1 MSTRLFSRDA
11 KTEASCQDDGSRGFV
26 LIGALVVALLYF
38 ALLELML
45 IEAVQAMRA
54 SQRFRARVVAQVLA
68 ENAAEL
74 VAHQLVFSSGK
85 KVQIADETGTMIAE
99 SRRLIN
105 DQFEIEASGMITGAV
120 SQPATVAVFGR
131 IQGTSV
137 RVDRTIHSQ

>member
-11 KTEASCQDDGSRGFV
+11 KTDASRQDDKRRGFV

-54 SQRFRARVVAQVLA
+54 SQRFRARVAAQVLA
-68 ENAAEL
+68 ENAAEV

-85 KVQIADETGTMIAE
+85 RVQIVDETGTMIAQ

-120 SQPATVAVFGR
+120 SQSATVAVFGR

>member
-1 MSTRLFSRDA
+1 M
-11 KTEASCQDDGSRGFV
+11 

-54 SQRFRARVVAQVLA
+54 SQRFRARVAAQVLA
-68 ENAAEL
+68 ENAAEV

-85 KVQIADETGTMIAE
+85 RVQIVDETGTMIAQ

-120 SQPATVAVFGR
+120 SQSATVAVFGR